1 MNKENVTCA
10 EVKTC
15 QVVSSPILARKLL
28 QMGYPVIDIKKD
40 RRSDVKSVFVFK
52 NTKKLQR
59 DYDKLLQEF
68 YGEDYRGNMNVC
80 HKNKNK

>member
-15 QVVSSPILARKLL
+15 QVVASPILARKLL
-28 QMGYPVIDIKKD
+28 QMGYPVIDIKRD
-40 RRSDVKSVFVFK
+40 RRSDIKSVFVFK

-59 DYDKLLQEF
+59 DYDKLLREF
-68 YGEDYRGNMNVC
+68 YGKDYHGSTEVC
-80 HKNKNK
+80 QKEKNK